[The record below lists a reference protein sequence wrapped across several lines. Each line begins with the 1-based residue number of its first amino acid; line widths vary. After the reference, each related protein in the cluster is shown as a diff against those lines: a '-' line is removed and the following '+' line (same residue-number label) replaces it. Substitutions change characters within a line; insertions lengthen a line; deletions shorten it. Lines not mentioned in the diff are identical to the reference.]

1 MATDAPQTEVTYI
14 SKPSEVQPSNQLTDW
29 AKPPSL
35 NDLIAD
41 LQAARPAHDTV
52 VNNIQRWRDHMDGTG
67 EAAPKQIKGR
77 SSVAPKLIRK
87 HAEWRY
93 PALSEPFLGQEELF
107 KCKPRTWE
115 DKKAARQAQLLLNY
129 QFDVYIDKVAF
140 IDEMVRAATDDG
152 TVAVELGW
160 EQITKIRK
168 VQVPVFAYYP
178 IPQEEEEVIQQ
189 LQAVLQLRTDNPNEY
204 KSLDETIRASA
215 EESEASGMWVTAIIT
230 GHEEVEEQYFEK
242 NHPTAEICDIN
253 NLYIDPSC
261 GGKLDKAMFAIRSFE
276 TNYGELK
283 ARGIYNNLDTI
294 DWEALTTQGNPE
306 HTSSTPSDF
315 QMQGRARNKVV
326 AYRYYGFRD
335 IHGTGELVSIVAT
348 WVANTLIQMEETPF
362 PDKKIPYVIGN
373 LMPKR
378 NSLFGEP
385 DAELL
390 IDNQATIGAI
400 TRGMIDLM
408 ARSANAQQGIPKGFL
423 DLPNKNRF
431 QEGMDY
437 EYNPVLGNPLQ
448 QLVQHT
454 YPMIPPSAM
463 EMIAANTQDAGS
475 LTGVQTFNNDVSGDA
490 YGQTAAGVKGVL
502 AASSKRETSILRRL
516 AKVVSKVGEKIS
528 QMNIAFLSD
537 EEIVRV
543 TNEEFAVVRREDL
556 QGKYDVI
563 TEVSSAEADAAKSQK
578 LAFMLQT
585 IGPSVDF
592 NVTKMVM
599 ADIAR
604 LDKMDTLAH
613 MLENYQ
619 PPPPDPLAVALQ
631 EAEIAEAQAKV
642 AKLQADAAEAQ
653 ARAMYYAEA
662 ARQMGSKAD
671 LNDLDFVEQ
680 ETGTKHARD
689 MQKQQAQAEANQD
702 LQVTKGILQSGA
714 EGGPRMPE
722 LNTAILYNAISRNRQ

>member
-1 MATDAPQTEVTYI
+1 
-14 SKPSEVQPSNQLTDW
+14 
-29 AKPPSL
+29 
-35 NDLIAD
+35 
-41 LQAARPAHDTV
+41 
-52 VNNIQRWRDHMDGTG
+52 
-67 EAAPKQIKGR
+67 
-77 SSVAPKLIRK
+77 
-87 HAEWRY
+87 
-93 PALSEPFLGQEELF
+93 
-107 KCKPRTWE
+107 
-115 DKKAARQAQLLLNY
+115 
-129 QFDVYIDKVAF
+129 
-140 IDEMVRAATDDG
+140 
-152 TVAVELGW
+152 
-160 EQITKIRK
+160 
-168 VQVPVFAYYP
+168 
-178 IPQEEEEVIQQ
+178 
-189 LQAVLQLRTDNPNEY
+189 
-204 KSLDETIRASA
+204 
-215 EESEASGMWVTAIIT
+215 
-230 GHEEVEEQYFEK
+230 
-242 NHPTAEICDIN
+242 
-253 NLYIDPSC
+253 
-261 GGKLDKAMFAIRSFE
+261 MFAIRSFE

-283 ARGIYNNLDTI
+283 ARGIYSNLETI

-315 QMQGRARNKVV
+315 QMRGKARNKVV

-390 IDNQATIGAI
+390 IDNQATIGAL

-454 YPMIPPSAM
+454 YPAIPPSAM
-463 EMIAANTQDAGS
+463 EMIMANTQDAGS
-475 LTGVQTFNNDVSGDA
+475 LTGVQTFNNDVTGDA

-592 NVTKMVM
+592 NVTKIVM

-653 ARAMYYAEA
+653 ARATYYTQA

-714 EGGPRMPE
+714 EGGPRLPE